1 MRTGLHCM
9 VLAAMAAMG
18 IGFACAIG
26 GIVAAT
32 VTGAVETP
40 APALAGSW
48 MCIGGAVALACCMPF
63 LAGPNGEPAEPVK
76 VVAGLLR
83 RGRPPQG

>member
-1 MRTGLHCM
+1 MRIGLHCLL
-9 VLAAMAAMG
+9 LAAMAAMG
-18 IGFACAIG
+18 VGFVCAIG
-26 GIVAAT
+26 GILAAT

-48 MCIGGAVALACCMPF
+48 LCIGGAVALTFCMPF

-83 RGRPPQG
+83 KGRRRRG